1 MTRTT
6 KVEYDRLMGELRK
19 GMAPPEPKRGSRTF
33 SASPAVNVACALVL
47 AAFVLGLAAVLAPG
61 EHATY
66 WQSLWHCCEF
76 IAGMGLCAMLGVYG
90 NWRRKAV
97 ARNQA
102 RQRR

>member
-1 MTRTT
+1 MEPVT
-6 KVEYDRLMGELRK
+6 KAEYDRLMGELRA
-19 GMAPPEPKRGSRTF
+19 GMAPPQRKPGSRTF
-33 SASPAVNVACALVL
+33 SASPAVNAACALAL

-66 WQSLWHCCEF
+66 WGALWICCQF
-76 IAGMGLCAMLGVYG
+76 IAGMGVCATFGVYC
-90 NWRRKAV
+90 NWRRGAV

>member
-1 MTRTT
+1 MESVT
-6 KVEYDRLMGELRK
+6 KDEYDRLVSELRA
-19 GMAPPEPKRGSRTF
+19 GMAPPERESGSRTF

-61 EHATY
+61 EHAGY
-66 WQSLWHCCEF
+66 WGALGHCLEF
-76 IAGMGLCAMLGVYG
+76 IAGGGIFFALGGYG
-90 NWRRKAV
+90 NWRRAAV

>member
-1 MTRTT
+1 MESTS
-6 KVEYDRLMGELRK
+6 KAEYDRLMGELRA
-19 GMAPPEPKRGSRTF
+19 GMAPPQRTTGRTF
-33 SASPAVNVACALVL
+33 SASPAVNVTCALVL
-47 AAFVLGLAAVLAPG
+47 AAFILGLAAVLAPR
-61 EHATY
+61 EHASY
-66 WQSLWHCCEF
+66 WGALWHCCEF

>member
-1 MTRTT
+1 MTSTT
-6 KVEYDRLMGELRK
+6 KAEYDRLMGELRA
-19 GMAPPEPKRGSRTF
+19 GMAPPQRTTGRTF
-33 SASPAVNVACALVL
+33 SASPAVNAACALIL
-47 AAFVLGLAAVLAPG
+47 AAFILGLAAVLAPG